1 MNKEEFVEYCTK
13 RNKNMAAEIF
23 GEDLCNIADGF
34 KETTIFLVN
43 LFAFAFHLVLSPV
56 WIPLSAIRY
65 FRWKND
71 EKYADKMWDI
81 YLKACDERRL
91 RNE

>member
-1 MNKEEFVEYCTK
+1 MTKEEFVEYCTK
-13 RNKNMAAEIF
+13 RNKNMVVETF

-43 LFAFAFHLVLSPV
+43 LFAFAFHLVLSPL
-56 WIPLSAIRY
+56 WIPLSVIRY
-65 FRWKND
+65 FRWKNN
-71 EKYADKMWDI
+71 EKYTDKMWDI

-91 RNE
+91 RNS

>member
-1 MNKEEFVEYCTK
+1 MTKEEFVEYCTK
-13 RNKNMAAEIF
+13 RNKNMVVETF

-43 LFAFAFHLVLSPV
+43 LFAFAFHLVLSPI
-56 WIPLSAIRY
+56 WIPLSTIRY

-81 YLKACDERRL
+81 YLKAHNERIL